1 MAPAES
7 GRGASDGDIIE
18 FDHWIYGVVP
28 GVGYTT
34 KAVSHGLDAGLYD
47 PYLRGHYTPIRAAAA
62 AAAEDEVDLHMI
74 HPLKTGRELLL
85 SRISR
90 GIPDEAGRPTFTNHT
105 VIARTDVLRSGQI
118 TLDGIFRSMKAFDA
132 KAAADLP
139 AQMPLLRVP
148 ARPETDGPHRFGNGI
163 HKHLTFPAIETLA
176 TRIMT
181 DPASRTLLLCRNTTA
196 EARKATLN
204 LMYEL
209 LAWGCGLPL
218 MTAISEAPRSS
229 ALNFFNL
236 VVAPRGV
243 RADSTWAILESAL
256 SESVLPRVLDR
267 DEVYQVLT
275 ATVRQSADLPLA
287 R

>member
-7 GRGASDGDIIE
+7 DRGATDGDVVE
-18 FDHWIYGVVP
+18 FDHWIYGVVS

-34 KAVSHGLDAGLYD
+34 KAVSRGLDAGLYD

-62 AAAEDEVDLHMI
+62 QMAEDEVDLHMI
-74 HPLKTGRELLL
+74 HPLRTGRELLL

-105 VIARTDVLRSGQI
+105 VVARTDVLRSGRI
-118 TLDGIFRSMKAFDA
+118 TLEAVYRSIKEFDRE
-132 KAAADLP
+132 AADVR
-139 AQMPLLRVP
+139 AEMPLLKIPTRSE
-148 ARPETDGPHRFGNGI
+148 ADGPLRFGDGI

-181 DPASRTLLLCRNTTA
+181 DPTSRTLLLCRNTSA
-196 EARKATLN
+196 DARKATLN
-204 LMYEL
+204 LVFEV

-236 VVAPRGV
+236 VVAQRGV
-243 RADSTWAILESAL
+243 RADSSWAILESAL

-275 ATVRQSADLPLA
+275 ATVRQSADLPVA

>member
-7 GRGASDGDIIE
+7 DRGATDGDIVE

-62 AAAEDEVDLHMI
+62 QTAEDEVDLHMI
-74 HPLKTGRELLL
+74 HPLRTARELLL

-118 TLDGIFRSMKAFDA
+118 TLEAVYRSVKEFDRG
-132 KAAADLP
+132 AADVGP
-139 AQMPLLRVP
+139 EMPLLKVP
-148 ARPETDGPHRFGNGI
+148 ARPEAEGRTRFGNGI
-163 HKHLTFPAIETLA
+163 HKHLTFPAIESLA

-181 DPASRTLLLCRNTTA
+181 DPSSRTLLLCRNTTA

-204 LMYEL
+204 LIYEL

-229 ALNFFNL
+229 ALNFFNF

>member
-7 GRGASDGDIIE
+7 DRGATDGDVVE

-62 AAAEDEVDLHMI
+62 QTAEDEVDLHMI
-74 HPLKTGRELLL
+74 HPLRTGRELLL

-105 VIARTDVLRSGQI
+105 VVARTDDLRSGRV
-118 TLDGIFRSMKAFDA
+118 TLAAVYRSIKEFDG
-132 KAAADLP
+132 KAAETP
-139 AQMPLLRVP
+139 AEVPLLKVRT
-148 ARPETDGPHRFGNGI
+148 RPEAEGPLRFGDGI

-181 DPASRTLLLCRNTTA
+181 DPTSRTLLLCRNTTP

-204 LMYEL
+204 MVFEL
-209 LAWGCGLPL
+209 LAWGCRLPL
-218 MTAISEAPRSS
+218 LTAISEAPRSS

-236 VVAPRGV
+236 VVAPRGA
-243 RADSTWAILESAL
+243 RADSSWAILESAL

>member
-1 MAPAES
+1 MK
-7 GRGASDGDIIE
+7 D
-18 FDHWIYGVVP
+18 FD
-28 GVGYTT
+28 
-34 KAVSHGLDAGLYD
+34 
-47 PYLRGHYTPIRAAAA
+47 R
-62 AAAEDEVDLHMI
+62 
-74 HPLKTGRELLL
+74 
-85 SRISR
+85 
-90 GIPDEAGRPTFTNHT
+90 
-105 VIARTDVLRSGQI
+105 
-118 TLDGIFRSMKAFDA
+118 
-132 KAAADLP
+132 KAADVGP
-139 AQMPLLRVP
+139 EMPLLKVP
-148 ARPETDGPHRFGNGI
+148 ARPEAEGRLRFGDGI
-163 HKHLTFPAIETLA
+163 HKHLTFPAIESLA
-176 TRIMT
+176 TRTMT
-181 DPASRTLLLCRNTTA
+181 DPNSRTLLLCRNTTA

-204 LMYEL
+204 LVYEL

-229 ALNFFNL
+229 ALNFFNF

>member
-7 GRGASDGDIIE
+7 DRGATDGDFVE

-62 AAAEDEVDLHMI
+62 QTAEDEVDLHMI
-74 HPLKTGRELLL
+74 HPLRTGRELLL

-105 VIARTDVLRSGQI
+105 VVARTDDLRSGRV
-118 TLDGIFRSMKAFDA
+118 TLAAVYRSIKEFDG
-132 KAAADLP
+132 KAAETP
-139 AQMPLLRVP
+139 AEVPLLKVRT
-148 ARPETDGPHRFGNGI
+148 RPEAEGPLRFGDGI

-181 DPASRTLLLCRNTTA
+181 DPTSRTLLLCRNTTP

-204 LMYEL
+204 MVFEL
-209 LAWGCGLPL
+209 LAWGCRLPL
-218 MTAISEAPRSS
+218 LTAISEAPRSS

-236 VVAPRGV
+236 VVAPRGA
-243 RADSTWAILESAL
+243 RADSSWAILESAL

>member
-7 GRGASDGDIIE
+7 GRGASDGDVVE

-62 AAAEDEVDLHMI
+62 ATAEDEVDLHMI

-105 VIARTDVLRSGQI
+105 VVARTDVLRSGRI

-132 KAAADLP
+132 KD
-139 AQMPLLRVP
+139 R
-148 ARPETDGPHRFGNGI
+148 
-163 HKHLTFPAIETLA
+163 KS
-176 TRIMT
+176 TR
-181 DPASRTLLLCRNTTA
+181 
-196 EARKATLN
+196 LN
-204 LMYEL
+204 SSH
-209 LAWGCGLPL
+209 AN
-218 MTAISEAPRSS
+218 IS
-229 ALNFFNL
+229 
-236 VVAPRGV
+236 
-243 RADSTWAILESAL
+243 
-256 SESVLPRVLDR
+256 
-267 DEVYQVLT
+267 Y
-275 ATVRQSADLPLA
+275 
-287 R
+287 